1 MLRRHR
7 THQRG
12 ASIVLLPIML
22 VVLLGVGAFAV
33 DLNNVLVK
41 QTELQNAADAGALEG
56 ARVLYCADGRIN
68 YADNLCAAGQP
79 SANNAASAAA
89 SANLSQRVA
98 VEVLNADRG
107 HWEFRSSKTDA
118 TGIERGG
125 VFTVNSTTTAADLLN
140 SDGSFKS
147 FQVVNND
154 PNEINAVRV
163 ITARQTTPIRSWF
176 GRILGIDSYQG
187 RASAVAYV
195 GFAGKILPG
204 EVDYP
209 LAMCL
214 DAVQDGC
221 SVGRVIRDN
230 ADTGGWTDFVQPCAS
245 GEAGCTCG
253 GAANANAV
261 KDLVFGCGGDVN
273 EEELFLG
280 VEMNTNN
287 GIGGTVPNVTYQCFT
302 EESVKLEGETFAGKL
317 NELDADGDGFP
328 DRPWQWLLPVI
339 DCSIS
344 KPNGCNPLVGA
355 VLVDVLWM
363 FDENSKKLDDSAPQA
378 MTRVDSQG
386 VQVSWNYLTAV
397 DVINKDLKSN
407 GLERWQSFVNFF
419 NLKEPDGITP
429 ALPENKSIYYAPDCE
444 PAGAFGGTGGANFGI
459 RAAVPVLVF

>member
-1 MLRRHR
+1 MLRKHR
-7 THQRG
+7 RHQRG
-12 ASIVLLPIML
+12 ASIVLLPLML

-56 ARVLYCADGRIN
+56 ARVLYCTDGRIN
-68 YADNLCAAGQP
+68 YADNLCGTGQA
-79 SANNAASAAA
+79 SANNAARAAA
-89 SANLSQRVA
+89 RANLSQREA
-98 VEVLNADRG
+98 VEVLSADRG
-107 HWEFRSSKTDA
+107 HWEFRSSRTDA
-118 TGIERGG
+118 IGIERGG
-125 VFTVNSTTTAADLLN
+125 VFTANNTTTPVDLLN
-140 SDGSFKS
+140 SDGSFKDFGDLNS
-147 FQVVNND
+147 D
-154 PNEINAVRV
+154 LGEINAVRV

-187 RASAVAYV
+187 QASAVAYV

-221 SVGRVIRDN
+221 SVGRVIRDK
-230 ADTGGWTDFVQPCAS
+230 ADTGGWTDFVQPCATG
-245 GEAGCTCG
+245 GEGCTCG
-253 GAANANAV
+253 GSADANAV

-302 EESVKLEGETFAGKL
+302 QESVKLEGDTFAGKL
-317 NELDADGDGFP
+317 NELDTDADGFP
-328 DRPWQWLLPVI
+328 DQPWKWLLPVI

-363 FDENSKKLDDSAPQA
+363 FDENSKKLDDAAPRS
-378 MTRVDSQG
+378 MTRADSEG
-386 VQVSWNYLTAV
+386 NTVSWNYLTAT
-397 DVINKDLKSN
+397 DVPNKDLKTN
-407 GLERWQSFVNFF
+407 GLERWQSFVSFF
-419 NLKEPDGITP
+419 DLKEPDGVTP
-429 ALPENKSIYYAPDCE
+429 AAAENKSIYYAPDCE